1 VSFKQSVKGLFVGAP
16 VDFRGINIGEVVRI
30 GLAYDPKTFELYQ
43 PVEFYLY
50 PQRLRARSIVTGE
63 NIPFPTAQAE
73 QLNRVKA
80 FIDNG
85 LRVQLRTSSLLTG
98 QKYLA
103 IDMFPDAPKYVF
115 DVTKAPIQMQSVP
128 GTFDDLE
135 QSVASAIKNT
145 DTLVKKI
152 DAEVIPELNQAF
164 KNINNITASES
175 PLQLDIRDSL
185 REVSKAASSVKRLT
199 DMLEQQPQSLIFG
212 KPSEGSK

>member
-1 VSFKQSVKGLFVGAP
+1 
-16 VDFRGINIGEVVRI
+16 
-30 GLAYDPKTFELYQ
+30 
-43 PVEFYLY
+43 
-50 PQRLRARSIVTGE
+50 
-63 NIPFPTAQAE
+63 
-73 QLNRVKA
+73 
-80 FIDNG
+80 
-85 LRVQLRTSSLLTG
+85 
-98 QKYLA
+98 
-103 IDMFPDAPKYVF
+103 
-115 DVTKAPIQMQSVP
+115 MQSVP